1 MSKSTKVEIKK
12 GEKAAT
18 ELNQAADRPVRVN
31 PSNREE
37 VRYLAVPAHGVE
49 NPDYTKDQT
58 VRSHE
63 EANDPA
69 AKAAGAIACGED
81 GMANAKRR
89 AAHVMAKRRETEAIF
104 DSHRKFA
111 AKYPYTKNSAFKKA

>member
-18 ELNQAADRPVRVN
+18 ELNRAAERPGRVN
-31 PSNREE
+31 PSNREQVKYNVTE
-37 VRYLAVPAHGVE
+37 ARSE
-49 NPDYTKDQT
+49 NPEYTKDQT

-63 EANDPA
+63 EAKDPA

-81 GMANAKRR
+81 GFANAKRR
-89 AAHVMAKRRETEAIF
+89 EAHVMAKRKETEAIF
-104 DSHRKFA
+104 DSHRKSAPGF
-111 AKYPYTKNSAFKKA
+111 PYAKNSAFKKA